1 MLEKIKGA
9 IKNRQSRD
17 TSNIVYKTQWK
28 KQRQTKNKKN
38 TENGKDELHGSAK
51 NMSYTDPPKIWA
63 TRIRQKD
70 ELHGSAKKMSY
81 TDPPKRWRCI
91 WSENWFVIVRQQ
103 FSKIM
108 GVSFTSGCN
117 YITPHPPL
125 SPKYLL
131 NILHVYT
138 TAPVFAKIFKCN
150 TAYV

>member
-28 KQRQTKNKKN
+28 KQRQKQTKNKNKK
-38 TENGKDELHGSAK
+38 T
-51 NMSYTDPPKIWA
+51 
-63 TRIRQKD
+63 QKT
-70 ELHGSAKKMSY
+70 KKMSY

-150 TAYV
+150 TAYVEGVS

>member
-51 NMSYTDPPKIWA
+51 N
-63 TRIRQKD
+63 
-70 ELHGSAKKMSY
+70 MSY